1 MQIRYAALVEA
12 CRQLVL
18 GKARPARRRHRAHI
32 DQQFYAGALQFVEH
46 RLGRRLL
53 IADGEE
59 AFGLAGHIGPDIADA
74 GRTRLRHG
82 WIDFHI
88 RVAAGRGLPH
98 SRSKPSV
105 DGGRAG
111 GNTMNRFCRV
121 LASTLALLA
130 SGVATGHAQ
139 TGYPDHPVKIIVPI
153 APGGSYDLVG
163 RHIADALS
171 KRMGQAF
178 VVENKPGAGTVVGT
192 QAASQSEPDGY
203 TLLVGGLSNMAFNSA
218 LYSKLGYDPLKDFV
232 PVALVYKFGYVMVGR
247 KDLPHAKLRDLV
259 AAAKANPG
267 SISVATAGVGTGQQL
282 AAAAF
287 MKAAGVK
294 FLEVPYKGSPPA
306 FTDLLAGRI
315 DLFFDSMAA
324 GLPYV
329 QSGQARGIAV
339 LSSKRSALAPDVPT
353 MSEAGVPGLDV
364 DSWLGIFAPAKT
376 PPDIIA
382 KLRRD
387 IRAVLPELK
396 ERFEK
401 SGGEAWDLPD
411 DKVNAFVA
419 SEYETWTKL
428 IREAGIKLD

>member
-1 MQIRYAALVEA
+1 
-12 CRQLVL
+12 
-18 GKARPARRRHRAHI
+18 
-32 DQQFYAGALQFVEH
+32 
-46 RLGRRLL
+46 
-53 IADGEE
+53 
-59 AFGLAGHIGPDIADA
+59 
-74 GRTRLRHG
+74 
-82 WIDFHI
+82 
-88 RVAAGRGLPH
+88 
-98 SRSKPSV
+98 
-105 DGGRAG
+105 
-111 GNTMNRFCRV
+111 MNRFCRA

-130 SGVATGHAQ
+130 LGVATAHAQ
-139 TGYPDHPVKIIVPI
+139 TGYPDRPVKIIVPI

-171 KRMGQAF
+171 RRMGQAF

-218 LYSKLGYDPLKDFV
+218 LYSKLGYDPLRDFV
-232 PVALVYKFGYVMVGR
+232 PVALVYRFGYVMVGR
-247 KDLPHAKLRDLV
+247 KDLPHAKLQDLV

-267 SISVATAGVGTGQQL
+267 SITVATAGVGTGQQL
-282 AAAAF
+282 VAAAF
-287 MKAAGVK
+287 MKAASVK

-364 DSWLGIFAPAKT
+364 DSWLGIFAPAKV
-376 PPDIIA
+376 PPEIIA

-387 IRAVLPELK
+387 IRASLPDLK

-401 SGGEAWDLPD
+401 SGGEVWDVPD
-411 DKVNAFVA
+411 DKVDAFVA

>member
-1 MQIRYAALVEA
+1 MQIGNAAFVETGRELILGEPRPPRSRNRA
-12 CRQLVL
+12 YVYEQL
-18 GKARPARRRHRAHI
+18 
-32 DQQFYAGALQFVEH
+32 DAGSFQFVEH

-59 AFGLAGHIGPDIADA
+59 TLCPAGHIDPDIMSPAQGYGNVRSISIFA
-74 GRTRLRHG
+74 
-82 WIDFHI
+82 
-88 RVAAGRGLPH
+88 LPPKTACRIVPQK
-98 SRSKPSV
+98 SLSK
-105 DGGRAG
+105 ATLG
-111 GNTMNRFCRV
+111 GNGMNRIGRS
-121 LASTLALLA
+121 LAWLLALLA
-130 SGVATGHAQ
+130 FGVAAAHAQ
-139 TGYPDHPVKIIVPI
+139 TGYPDRPVKIIVPI
-153 APGGSYDLVG
+153 GPGGSYDLVG
-163 RHIADALS
+163 RQLADALS

-203 TLLVGGLSNMAFNSA
+203 TLVVGGLSNMAFNSA
-218 LYSKLGYDPLKDFV
+218 LYSKLGYDPRKDFV
-232 PVALVYKFGYVMVGR
+232 PVALIYKFGYVMVGR
-247 KDLPHAKLRDLV
+247 KDLPHAKLQDII

-267 SISVATAGVGTGQQL
+267 SISVATAGVGTGQHL
-282 AAAAF
+282 VAAAF

-294 FLEVPYKGSPPA
+294 FQEIPYKGSPPA

-315 DLFFDSMAA
+315 DLFFDSNAA

-339 LSSKRSALAPDVPT
+339 LASKRSPLAPDVPT

-376 PPDIIA
+376 PPDVIA

-387 IRAVLPELK
+387 IRASLPELK

-401 SGGEAWDLPD
+401 SGGEVWDLPD
-411 DKVNAFVA
+411 DKLDAFVA
-419 SEYETWTKL
+419 SEYASWTKL

>member
-1 MQIRYAALVEA
+1 
-12 CRQLVL
+12 
-18 GKARPARRRHRAHI
+18 
-32 DQQFYAGALQFVEH
+32 
-46 RLGRRLL
+46 
-53 IADGEE
+53 
-59 AFGLAGHIGPDIADA
+59 
-74 GRTRLRHG
+74 
-82 WIDFHI
+82 
-88 RVAAGRGLPH
+88 
-98 SRSKPSV
+98 
-105 DGGRAG
+105 
-111 GNTMNRFCRV
+111 MNRFGRA
-121 LASTLALLA
+121 LAWMLAFLVV
-130 SGVATGHAQ
+130 GVAAARGQ
-139 TGYPDHPVKIIVPI
+139 TAYPDRPVKIIVPI

-163 RHIADALS
+163 RHVADALS

-192 QAASQSEPDGY
+192 QAASVSDPDGY

-218 LYSKLGYDPLKDFV
+218 LYSRLGYDPLKDFV
-232 PVALVYKFGYVMVGR
+232 PVALIYKFGYVMVGR
-247 KDLPHAKLRDLV
+247 KDLPQAKLQDLV

-267 SISVATAGVGTGQQL
+267 SITVATAGVGTGQQL
-282 AAAAF
+282 VAAAF

-324 GLPYV
+324 GIPYV

-339 LSSKRSALAPDVPT
+339 LSSKRSPLAPDVPT

-376 PPDIIA
+376 PPEAIA

-387 IRAVLPELK
+387 IRASLPDLK

-401 SGGEAWDLPD
+401 SGGEVWELAD
-411 DKVNAFVA
+411 DKVDAFVA
-419 SEYETWTKL
+419 SEFETWTRL